1 MHNRKWTIDPD
12 LLAHT
17 QNYRRIFLI
26 NSTVQWNPNWFAH
39 TQPVAV
45 GGKYV
50 LGIGALE
57 QPCLENW
64 AGQLY
69 FVVNHI
75 FKKKKRKLNLVN
87 EENDIWSPTC
97 IQSIKKYESQD
108 ATTNFT
114 VGRWSFLC
122 WIAVI
127 WCLRP
132 VASFRFSQIDI
143 CWKVLFVDM
152 IKSVVDIRPWVTW
165 VTIM

>member
-1 MHNRKWTIDPD
+1 MLWKRLRLIIPSIWSNLRDCSPLCTLQCLWLRRGEVSCIIDLSSTCIHPEPFPVDGAMDNRKWTIDPD

-50 LGIGALE
+50 LGIGAME

-69 FVVNHI
+69 SVVNHI
-75 FKKKKRKLNLVN
+75 FKKKGNKSCKWRK
-87 EENDIWSPTC
+87 W
-97 IQSIKKYESQD
+97 Y
-108 ATTNFT
+108 
-114 VGRWSFLC
+114 GRQ
-122 WIAVI
+122 
-127 WCLRP
+127 P
-132 VASFRFSQIDI
+132 VSKA
-143 CWKVLFVDM
+143 
-152 IKSVVDIRPWVTW
+152 
-165 VTIM
+165 